1 MWQTSVCQ
9 VEEKWCSPV
18 GLRRTKPQKEGYSER
33 RLLKQGDKSVP
44 RPLLFLVCLLWRQSL
59 ALLPRLDL
67 IIHLAPACRMLGLQM
82 CARLPYTRWKKI
94 LEKFGRTSPDRE
106 KSLRVTVP
114 HRKALAQFHHSHP
127 QKVCKTQPQAV
138 TPQPGVGVGLSCCQG
153 RETSN
158 CLNYLTQILETS
170 KDFRVWLPMKK
181 MGREGEM
188 SSLSPWWIRETHALA
203 GQPRSRQQGTP
214 YEKRIIGEASPQTS
228 TFPRV

>member
-1 MWQTSVCQ
+1 
-9 VEEKWCSPV
+9 
-18 GLRRTKPQKEGYSER
+18 
-33 RLLKQGDKSVP
+33 
-44 RPLLFLVCLLWRQSL
+44 
-59 ALLPRLDL
+59 
-67 IIHLAPACRMLGLQM
+67 MLGLQM

-114 HRKALAQFHHSHP
+114 HRKALAQFHHPHP

-153 RETSN
+153 LETSN

-170 KDFRVWLPMKK
+170 KDIRVWLPMKK
-181 MGREGEM
+181 MGRGGEM

-203 GQPRSRQQGTP
+203 GQPQSGQQGTLMKNGSLVKP
-214 YEKRIIGEASPQTS
+214 HPKPAHFQEFKGVIKVAWLKGYINIGPDCIFMNS
-228 TFPRV
+228 RKL